1 MTKSIHCPLVPDR
14 SLQPLRR
21 ADGPVPAAADQ
32 QVRQGRDELQRQQR
46 QPRHQALA
54 QLQLTTKPLTKLT
67 NQSQAV
73 AAALGLRA
81 HQEGPRRLL
90 QEEGLQDQEVAKEGG

>member
-1 MTKSIHCPLVPDR
+1 MKMTKSVHCPLVTDR

-46 QPRHQALA
+46 QPRHQAMA
-54 QLQLTTKPLTKLT
+54 
-67 NQSQAV
+67 
-73 AAALGLRA
+73 
-81 HQEGPRRLL
+81 
-90 QEEGLQDQEVAKEGG
+90 